1 MANNIPSSTA
11 DAQSTIV
18 SRLRFPLILLVV
30 YVHSFGIPA
39 EDTNVPLLHSGFYEM
54 VRTLLSGMIAH
65 SAVPTF
71 FFISGFLMFYRV
83 EGYSLQ
89 LYRTKMRNRFFS
101 LLIPYIIWNLIALG
115 VWFVRQIDMGLAADE
130 VVSHYM
136 EKGIFSCFWIFYMI
150 GGGSVDWF
158 GNVSHLTAP
167 IDLPLWFL
175 RDLIVVSICSPVVY
189 FVIRRG
195 RGWALS
201 FLAVLFLSGLFQN
214 CPGLSSCCVFFY
226 SFGAWFSITKRDFA
240 TFFHRFF
247 QPALWLYVLLLG
259 IMVWRHGTEAAS
271 MLFPLLRLI
280 GMFVFLGFA
289 EWGVRHTSSSLP
301 SVFAEGSF
309 FVFAVHYVIFLSFV
323 DQLVGTVLPTTH
335 EVTHALQY
343 LVTPLIK
350 TCLYIAVYYLLKRW
364 MPQVTSILVGKR

>member
-130 VVSHYM
+130 VVRYASLQPYSFPGCS
-136 EKGIFSCFWIFYMI
+136 KTVQVYLLVVSFSIVLEH
-150 GGGSVDWF
+150 GSVLIKEILQHSSI
-158 GNVSHLTAP
+158 VSSNQP
-167 IDLPLWFL
+167 YG
-175 RDLIVVSICSPVVY
+175 CM
-189 FVIRRG
+189 
-195 RGWALS
+195 
-201 FLAVLFLSGLFQN
+201 
-214 CPGLSSCCVFFY
+214 SCCWV
-226 SFGAWFSITKRDFA
+226 
-240 TFFHRFF
+240 
-247 QPALWLYVLLLG
+247 
-259 IMVWRHGTEAAS
+259 
-271 MLFPLLRLI
+271 
-280 GMFVFLGFA
+280 
-289 EWGVRHTSSSLP
+289 
-301 SVFAEGSF
+301 
-309 FVFAVHYVIFLSFV
+309 
-323 DQLVGTVLPTTH
+323 
-335 EVTHALQY
+335 
-343 LVTPLIK
+343 
-350 TCLYIAVYYLLKRW
+350 
-364 MPQVTSILVGKR
+364 